1 MWLAGLKFVW
11 KQTKNMIVKSCFYF
25 QTSAKKVR
33 LTLEA
38 DLKTDLSHR
47 KEEIGKLIQAVIDEM
62 DDDEDEDDDEEEEEE
77 EEEEP
82 TPKKNGAVKNGNG
95 AKAAPP
101 KKKKDEDFEG
111 KLSN

>member
-1 MWLAGLKFVW
+1 
-11 KQTKNMIVKSCFYF
+11 MIVKLCFYF

-77 EEEEP
+77 EEEEEP